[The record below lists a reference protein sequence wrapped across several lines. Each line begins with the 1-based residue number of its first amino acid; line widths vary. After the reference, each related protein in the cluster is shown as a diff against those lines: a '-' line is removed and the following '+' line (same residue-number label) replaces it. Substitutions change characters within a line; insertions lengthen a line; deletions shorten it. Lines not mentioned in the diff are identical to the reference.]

1 VVTPGFRTISKPSPL
16 RTRKHDEPSPPEKSS
31 GVRAWPTTY
40 RAARPTMAFGGY
52 LQLYQKYAKAT
63 ESTVP
68 PPTDAEIAAVV
79 TAFWSK

>member
-1 VVTPGFRTISKPSPL
+1 
-16 RTRKHDEPSPPEKSS
+16 
-31 GVRAWPTTY
+31 
-40 RAARPTMAFGGY
+40 MAFGGY